1 MDNLKAYIIPVKGLK
16 EGIRRFDYQI
26 ASTFFDLFEDSSIK
40 KGKLSIKL
48 LFDKRPNMIV
58 MDFEVKGTIGSECDR
73 CLEAIDLPLEGIQQ
87 LMVKFSEEEREEED
101 DIIYIHPESS
111 HFNVAKYIYE
121 LIHLSQP
128 LRSVKPECDEFPE
141 DCPTNYMND
150 LAEEFEED
158 SEEEEEDDPDSGSIW
173 NELNKF
179 KK

>member
-16 EGIRRFDYQI
+16 EGIRQFDYQI
-26 ASTFFDLFEDSSIK
+26 TSSFFDLFIDSAIK
-40 KGKLSIKL
+40 KGKVDVKL
-48 LFDKRPNMIV
+48 IFDKRPSMYV
-58 MDFEVKGTIGSECDR
+58 MDFEIAGTIGSECDR
-73 CLEAIDLPLEGIQQ
+73 CLEAIDLPIKGIQQ

-121 LIHLSQP
+121 LVHLSQP

-141 DCPTNYMND
+141 DCPTNYLND
-150 LAEEFEED
+150 LKVEEED
-158 SEEEEEDDPDSGSIW
+158 SEEEEESNSNSIW